1 MRVSEDKPTAFLDT
15 SPGVGGTY
23 HPHRQRWD
31 EHIQYEYSQGMH
43 ELRVCLN
50 GLKAAEIDAI
60 VRGEAGFA
68 LVVDGPLLLLLFR
81 FEGALNWSDAPFT
94 IWRLQ
99 DARRSVP
106 AAPTSGERAL
116 LHVHVVDA
124 EANTLVAARRAS
136 LPPAFSH
143 TLIAAIRYQVGE
155 PYEATEYARRLEAL
169 KLRYPTTLA
178 LLDRAV
184 ARCRIPA
191 HGPVPAEK
199 SSPSRTSPDLI
210 VAESA
215 LECPTTDALLPLRA
229 ALLNLLEEQDADE
242 RGDRGTEIHALL
254 TSRDAPRLQ
263 LDSASADLERLS
275 AAGSRRDFRD
285 LAPDCT
291 PVRPGLWTEWVDSRT
306 GMRQGCALLVVPSHI
321 KLHEGRVDSRYVVEW
336 QLFAHFA
343 AVRSDGSAGF
353 AMFSMVAL
361 IDPRGRLIPE
371 QPILPHSASGNLEHM
386 QSHGQVAL
394 QTALLGLSRMNTGH
408 AERLAGENSYVA

>member
-1 MRVSEDKPTAFLDT
+1 MRVPEDMPTIFLDT
-15 SPGVGGTY
+15 SPAIGNAY
-23 HPHRQRWD
+23 HSHRQRWN

-50 GLKAAEIDAI
+50 G
-60 VRGEAGFA
+60 
-68 LVVDGPLLLLLFR
+68 LLLFR

-106 AAPTSGERAL
+106 AAPTPGERAL
-116 LHVHVVDA
+116 LHVHVV
-124 EANTLVAARRAS
+124 EAATNTLLAVRRVS

-169 KLRYPTTLA
+169 KQRYSTTLA

-191 HGPVPAEK
+191 HGPAPAEE

-210 VAESA
+210 GAESA
-215 LECPTTDALLPLRA
+215 SECPTTDALLPVRA
-229 ALLNLLEEQDADE
+229 ALLNLLYEQDADE
-242 RGDRGTEIHALL
+242 WGTEIHALL

-263 LDSASADLERLS
+263 LDRASADLERLS

-343 AVRSDGSAGF
+343 AIRSGGSAGF
-353 AMFSMVAL
+353 VTFSMVAL
-361 IDPRGRLIPE
+361 IDPHGRLIPG
-371 QPILPHSASGNLEHM
+371 QPLLPDSADGNVERM
-386 QSHGQVAL
+386 RTFGQVAL

-408 AERLAGENSYVA
+408 AERLAGENTYVA